1 MQYKHQYVD
10 GTAVELPVGKV
21 ICVGRNYAEHAAEL
35 DNPVPSQPML
45 FMKPSTALADMAEP
59 LEIPLDY
66 GEVHYETEIAILI
79 GEPLKNANKFV
90 VEGAI
95 VGIGLGLDLTL
106 RDLQTKLK
114 ERGYPWE
121 KAKAFDASCP
131 LSAFVEPAA
140 VTDIDDVSLSLTVN
154 GELRQAGSSRL
165 MVHKIYALI
174 AYMSHHFTLLPGDVV
189 MTGTPAGV
197 GAVNPGDRLLVELAD
212 LLRVETHIL

>member
-1 MQYKHQYVD
+1 MQYKHQFVD
-10 GTAVELPVGKV
+10 GTSIDLPVGKV
-21 ICVGRNYAEHAAEL
+21 VCVGRNYADHAAEL

-45 FMKPSTALADMAEP
+45 FMKPSTAVCALAESVA
-59 LEIPLDY
+59 IPLDF
-66 GEVHYETEIAILI
+66 GDVHFETEIAILI

-90 VEGAI
+90 VEGAVAG
-95 VGIGLGLDLTL
+95 VGIGLDLTL

-121 KAKAFDASCP
+121 KAKSFDASCP

-140 VTDIDDVSLSLTVN
+140 IGDIDDISINMSIN
-154 GELRQAGSSRL
+154 GELRQAGNSRL

-189 MTGTPAGV
+189 LTGTPAGV
-197 GAVNPGDRLLVELAD
+197 GSLNPGDKLLAELSD
-212 LLRVETHIL
+212 QLRIETHVV